1 MIKIKVKGNTRKT
14 ESFLRREHKLPL
26 ESLEYFGQRG
36 VEALMAAT
44 PIRTGTTALSWSY
57 EIVED
62 EIDNTVS
69 IVFKN
74 SNVSEGFPVALLIQY
89 GHGTK
94 SGTYVQ
100 GIDYI
105 NPALEPI
112 FDDMAKKAWAEV
124 TR

>member
-1 MIKIKVKGNTRKT
+1 MIKIKVKGNTQKT
-14 ESFLRREHKLPL
+14 ESFLRREHKLPR

-36 VEALMAAT
+36 LEALMTAT
-44 PIRTGTTALSWSY
+44 PIRTGKTALSWSY

>member
-14 ESFLRREHKLPL
+14 ESFLRREHKLPR

-62 EIDNTVS
+62 EIDDTVS

-124 TR
+124 IR